1 MQTMD
6 LKEDSTI
13 RVVMVIDHLGS
24 GGAERQF
31 CMVAIQLKMRGV
43 DVHVVVFQPNKFSV
57 DVLHEYNIPVTTL
70 VPRNVVHL
78 IVLMRS
84 FLVKS
89 GAHVVIAFLKWSSL
103 IVELSSVPGR
113 RFSLVVSER
122 SLEVDGRAFERRIRY
137 NVHRLADA
145 IVCNS
150 FAQRNQL
157 VEVAP
162 GVKTRTTV
170 IVNGVD
176 LEYFRPCRTRRTK
189 DGVIRILILARYS
202 EQKNPFRFLEGLV
215 EFRDSSP
222 HVMVE
227 VDWYGYLPRSHLSRR
242 GRLPAHYRTELAA
255 ADVYKRLSAAIC
267 ARGLEGQFRL
277 HGESKD
283 VLSLYSCC
291 SVVCVPSIYEG
302 CSNVIGEAL
311 ACGLPVLASD
321 ISDNG
326 RLVKEGVTGFL
337 FDPRD
342 PKSIGAAIGRYARTA
357 EEDLATMASASRE
370 TARVTLSPDALG
382 ERFAT
387 VIDRVLH
394 GQLEVHLE

>member
-1 MQTMD
+1 MD
-6 LKEDSTI
+6 ATTDAAI

-31 CMVAIQLKMRGV
+31 CMVAKQLKMRGIE
-43 DVHVVVFQPNKFSV
+43 VHVVVFQPNSFSA

-70 VPRNVVHL
+70 SPRNVVHL
-78 IVLMRS
+78 VVLMRS

-103 IVELSSVPGR
+103 IVELASVPGR
-113 RFSLVVSER
+113 RFALVVSER
-122 SLEVDGRAFERRIRY
+122 SLEVDGRRLERMIRY

-150 FAQRNQL
+150 FAQRDQL
-157 VEVAP
+157 VQVAP
-162 GVKTRTTV
+162 SMRSRTSV

-176 LEYFRPCRTRRTK
+176 LDHFRLCRTIRRK
-189 DGVIRILILARYS
+189 DGPIRILVLARYA
-202 EQKNPFRFLEGLV
+202 EQKNPFGFLDGLV
-215 EFRDSSP
+215 EFRDSNPS
-222 HVMVE
+222 VVVE
-227 VDWYGYLPRSHLSRR
+227 VDWYGYLPRSDLSRE
-242 GRLPAHYRTELAA
+242 GRLRAHYRSELAA
-255 ADVYKRLSAAIC
+255 ADVYERLSAAIC
-267 ARGLEGQFRL
+267 FRGLEGQFRL

-291 SVVCVPSIYEG
+291 TVVCVPSIFEG

-321 ISDNG
+321 VSDNG

-342 PKSIGAAIGRYARTA
+342 PKSIAAAIGRYARTA
-357 EEDLATMASASRE
+357 EEELATMASASRE

-387 VIDRVLH
+387 VINRVLDA
-394 GQLEVHLE
+394 QVEVD